1 MQLMAK
7 FYGKLNDVP
16 YIDKD
21 VSNLK
26 ATFKHDTNCH
36 DMQDTLAFFDQI
48 KTEDIDFF
56 SKLKLDKD
64 NRVEN
69 IFWVDGPACRTYKAG
84 YNDCISFDMTY
95 LEKKDSQYI

>member
-26 ATFKHDTNCH
+26 ATFKHDINH
-36 DMQDTLAFFDQI
+36 HEMQDTLAFFD
-48 KTEDIDFF
+48 
-56 SKLKLDKD
+56 
-64 NRVEN
+64 
-69 IFWVDGPACRTYKAG
+69 
-84 YNDCISFDMTY
+84 
-95 LEKKDSQYI
+95 